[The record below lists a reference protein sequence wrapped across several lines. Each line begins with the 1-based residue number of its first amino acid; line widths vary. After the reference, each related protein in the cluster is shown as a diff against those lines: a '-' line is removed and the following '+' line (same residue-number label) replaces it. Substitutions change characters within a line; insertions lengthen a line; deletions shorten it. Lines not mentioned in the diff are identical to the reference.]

1 MMDNAVITIT
11 TDFGLSD
18 GYIAAVK
25 GVILSINSK
34 ANLVDIAH
42 NIPPQNIEHAAFILN
57 SAYKFFP
64 KDTIHIVVVDPG
76 VGTDRK
82 ALLLVTPNGKFIGPD
97 NGVLSHVLIENG
109 IVLPSNKEFL
119 EPVIIKAPLNCEVYE
134 LSNPNYWL
142 EIVSNTFHGRDIF
155 APTAAHL
162 SLGIPPTV
170 LGKSIDNM
178 VCLNIPNPII
188 KDNRLVGHVIHV
200 DHFGNLITNIKGDY
214 LINKNPIIE
223 IKNSSIQ
230 GLSKSYSDEG
240 EIIAIIGS
248 SGLLEISSTNTSA
261 SARLNIGLGEELRLY
276 IE

>member
-1 MMDNAVITIT
+1 MDNTVITIT

-25 GVILSINSK
+25 GVILNINRQ
-34 ANLVDIAH
+34 ANLVDISH
-42 NIPPQNIEHAAFILN
+42 NIPPQNIRHGAFVLN

-64 KDTIHIVVVDPG
+64 KGTIHIVVVDPG

-82 ALLLVTPNGKFIGPD
+82 ALLLVTPNGLFIAPD

-109 IVLPSNKEFL
+109 TILPNNKEFL
-119 EPVIIKAPLNCEVYE
+119 EPLIVKVPLNCETYE
-134 LSNPNYWL
+134 LNNPKYWL

-155 APTAAHL
+155 APMAAYL
-162 SLGIPPTV
+162 SLGILPKV

-200 DHFGNLITNIKGDY
+200 DYFGNLITNIKGDF

-223 IKNSSIQ
+223 IKNFSIQ
-230 GLSKSYSDEG
+230 GLSKSYFDDG

-248 SGLLEISSTNTSA
+248 NGLLEISSTNTSA
-261 SARLNIGLGEELRLY
+261 SARLNIGVGEELRLY
-276 IE
+276 ID